1 MGEAQLFCVV
11 HGAAGGLFA
20 VAEGGVEDDELGVG
34 GHRLET
40 FPSRQDHNA
49 LLCSEPDVLCILMT
63 L

>member
-1 MGEAQLFCVV
+1 VM

-34 GHRLET
+34 CHRLKT
-40 FPSRQDHNA
+40 FPSRQNHNV
-49 LLCSEPDVLCILMT
+49 LLCSEPDVLCILMG